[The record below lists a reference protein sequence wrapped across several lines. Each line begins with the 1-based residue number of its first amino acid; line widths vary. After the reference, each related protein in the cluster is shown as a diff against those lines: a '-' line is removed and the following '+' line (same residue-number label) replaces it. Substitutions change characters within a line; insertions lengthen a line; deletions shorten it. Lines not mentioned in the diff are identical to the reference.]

1 MGVCRWLSSLMTI
14 IMKTLLVKVTRYKER
29 NNAKSKSCSS
39 PKLEKARR
47 TKPLW
52 KVALVCSILECY
64 VKLQILDVLLPMIVL
79 REVPRRMSMGKD

>member
-14 IMKTLLVKVTRYKER
+14 IVKTLLVKVTRYKER
-29 NNAKSKSCSS
+29 NNGKSKSCSS

-52 KVALVCSILECY
+52 KVALVCSILSD
-64 VKLQILDVLLPMIVL
+64 ILIDLIPSTLPVDV
-79 REVPRRMSMGKD
+79 

>member
-14 IMKTLLVKVTRYKER
+14 IVKTLLVKVTRYKER

-52 KVALVCSILECY
+52 KVALVCSILSD
-64 VKLQILDVLLPMIVL
+64 ILIDLIPSTLPVDV
-79 REVPRRMSMGKD
+79 